1 MEVPD
6 REVMA
11 VVEAQQQITAPA
23 AAGAVVAGAMVAV
36 LAQVQEPVAAAQA
49 PVVVAL
55 VAVVVAL
62 VAGVEAAVPVVDQE
76 AVQVAEAGHLRPRI
90 MCSAIPDKPSAAL
103 VVRWMA

>member
-23 AAGAVVAGAMVAV
+23 AAGAVVVGAMVAV
-36 LAQVQEPVAAAQA
+36 LAQVQVQEPVAAAQA
-49 PVVVAL
+49 P
-55 VAVVVAL
+55 VVVAL

>member
-23 AAGAVVAGAMVAV
+23 AAGAVVAGAMVVV

-49 PVVVAL
+49 PVA
-55 VAVVVAL
+55 VAL

-90 MCSAIPDKPSAAL
+90 MYSAIPGKPSAAL

>member
-55 VAVVVAL
+55 VA
-62 VAGVEAAVPVVDQE
+62 GVEAAVPVVDQE

>member
-36 LAQVQEPVAAAQA
+36 LAQVQVQVQVQEPVAAAQA

-55 VAVVVAL
+55 VA
-62 VAGVEAAVPVVDQE
+62 GVEAVVPVVDQE

-90 MCSAIPDKPSAAL
+90 MYSAIPDKPSAAL

>member
-49 PVVVAL
+49 PVA
-55 VAVVVAL
+55 VAL

>member
-36 LAQVQEPVAAAQA
+36 LAQVQVQEPVAAAQA

-55 VAVVVAL
+55 VA
-62 VAGVEAAVPVVDQE
+62 GVEAVVPVVDQE

>member
-36 LAQVQEPVAAAQA
+36 LAQVQVQVQVQESVAAAQA

-55 VAVVVAL
+55 VA
-62 VAGVEAAVPVVDQE
+62 GVEAVVPVVDQE
-76 AVQVAEAGHLRPRI
+76 AEAGHLRPRI
-90 MCSAIPDKPSAAL
+90 MYSAIPDKPSAAL

>member
-36 LAQVQEPVAAAQA
+36 LAQVQVQVQEPVAAAQA

-55 VAVVVAL
+55 VA
-62 VAGVEAAVPVVDQE
+62 GVEAVVPVVDQE

-90 MCSAIPDKPSAAL
+90 MYSAIPDKPSAAL